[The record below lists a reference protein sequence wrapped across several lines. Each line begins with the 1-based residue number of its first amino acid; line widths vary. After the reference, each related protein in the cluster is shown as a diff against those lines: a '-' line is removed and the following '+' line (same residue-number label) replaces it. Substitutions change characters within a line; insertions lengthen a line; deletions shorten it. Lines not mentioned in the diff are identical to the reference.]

1 MMHSFIVCVYNGEK
15 YITRCLDSL
24 INQKG
29 NVEYEIVIVN
39 DGSSDDSLS
48 ILNSYAA
55 NHSNIQVID
64 NESNIGLSASRNKGV
79 ELSKGTYFS
88 FIDIDDY
95 ISEDYLAIV
104 YYLMRENTDILK
116 FNLTYVEDNNSTE
129 QHYNVLPTH
138 AVDGESAIQLLI
150 EAKLVFEPAVLY
162 VFKRSYYVEKRF
174 RFGEGYI
181 HEDFGLIPIA
191 LLKASNVIL
200 IDDNLYF
207 YVQTSESITRGKTA
221 EKQLKSFLS
230 IKYFF
235 ELNLVEINSLSVSN
249 ECKVIFRS
257 FLANALIGSFDQ
269 LLESEKQQYG
279 AQIYRETIPLM
290 RDDSLM
296 RKTKKLIKKFKYKK
310 YNS

>member
-235 ELNLVEINSLSVSN
+235 ELNLVEINRLSVSN

>member
-104 YYLMRENTDILK
+104 YYLMREDTDILK

-191 LLKASNVIL
+191 LLKASNVII

-279 AQIYRETIPLM
+279 AQIYREAIPLM

-296 RKTKKLIKKFKYKK
+296 RKTKKLSKKFKYKK